1 MKLASV
7 LASVLIGVLLQA
19 ALARYTVG
27 GGWVFDLVLVSVVF
41 AGLQWGPVAGLVGGT
56 IGGLLQ
62 DVLSGEV
69 VGVGGLA
76 KTLVGFAAGLVG
88 AQFVMTRPHARAI
101 VVAVASLAHR
111 FVMLTFTS
119 LIDQRWAGV
128 SWGAML
134 AETGLNTL
142 AAFLVFQGTAALP
155 GAIARQRVNRRAGFG
170 RRQW

>member
-1 MKLASV
+1 MKLMSV
-7 LASVLIGVLLQA
+7 CGTVLVGVLIQA

-27 GGWVFDLVLVSVVF
+27 GSWVFDLVLVSVVF
-41 AGLQWGPVAGLVGGT
+41 AGLQWGPVAGLIGGT

-76 KTLVGFAAGLVG
+76 KTVVGFAAGLVG
-88 AQFVMTRPHARAI
+88 AQFVMTRPHARAV
-101 VVAVASLAHR
+101 VVAVSTFLHR
-111 FVMLTFTS
+111 FAMLGLTA
-119 LIDQRWAGV
+119 LIDQRWSGV

-142 AAFLVFQGTAALP
+142 AAFVVFQGTAALP
-155 GAIARQRVNRRAGFG
+155 GAIARQRVNRRAGLS